1 MSKYKLPRP
10 TEAELEILQIL
21 WEHGSGTVREIHEI
35 LAITKKTGYTTTLKI
50 LQKMTDKGL
59 VKRNESQRS
68 HIYEA
73 AFQAEQTQKQLLGDL
88 LKRAF
93 SGDPGKLVLQA
104 LSEHK
109 TSPEELAEIRKVLD
123 DLESR
128 TKKRGKK

>member
-109 TSPEELAEIRKVLD
+109 TSP
-123 DLESR
+123 
-128 TKKRGKK
+128 